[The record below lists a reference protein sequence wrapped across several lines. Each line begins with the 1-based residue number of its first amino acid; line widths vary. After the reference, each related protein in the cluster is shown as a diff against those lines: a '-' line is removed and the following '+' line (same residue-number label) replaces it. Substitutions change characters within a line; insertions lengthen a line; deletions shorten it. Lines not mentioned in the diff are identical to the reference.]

1 MVADTGEADGLRPL
15 RFLNQPRRVQ
25 VEADAKGQP
34 CRVELRGRW
43 QLVEGVRDIWRI
55 DDEWWREQPIHRVYY
70 EIMLNEGV
78 ITTVFHDL
86 DSGDLA
92 SGDLAGSEWY
102 EQRG

>member
-1 MVADTGEADGLRPL
+1 
-15 RFLNQPRRVQ
+15 
-25 VEADAKGQP
+25 
-34 CRVELRGRW
+34 
-43 QLVEGVRDIWRI
+43 
-55 DDEWWREQPIHRVYY
+55 
-70 EIMLNEGV
+70 MLNEGV